1 MNLKLEQGDAFEKR
15 NADWIRTTLPSYEP
29 VWAAFI
35 GKKQSGPAKPLDM
48 PGLTPELERAREEFY
63 QAHYSF
69 ARKLLL
75 LTTLSKEIVDSMGEV
90 RTYEQFE
97 DAEDRLFRYGSYLG
111 FIVDMFDRMDSALK
125 PLGSLC
131 EELRSFYNQRHHI
144 IHTPRIPYTID
155 ADGILKIPR
164 IASEKGLDGQ
174 WYKTSVWSDIK
185 DGDFVCLAVFV
196 DETTT
201 SFLEVVNKCH
211 GKVFDAAKL
220 GFGDCLIASPVKA
233 RQSKVKSNVNADS
246 NTFVPTIYA
255 STNQPPPAFITDLSG
270 QYVPPA
276 PPAFSNS
283 NL

>member
-1 MNLKLEQGDAFEKR
+1 MNLKLEQGDAFESR
-15 NADWIRTTLPSYEP
+15 NADWIRATLPSYEP

-75 LTTLSKEIVDSMGEV
+75 LTKLSKEIVDSIGEV

-111 FIVDMFDRMDSALK
+111 FIFDMFDRMDTALK

-144 IHTPRIPYTID
+144 IHTPQIPHTTD
-155 ADGILKIPR
+155 VDGILKIPR
-164 IASEKGLDGQ
+164 IASEKGVDGQ
-174 WYKTSVWSDIK
+174 WHKTAVWSDIK
-185 DGDFVCLAVFV
+185 DGDFVSLAEFV
-196 DETTT
+196 EETTT
-201 SFLEVVNKCH
+201 SFLDVVRKCH
-211 GKVFDAAKL
+211 GKVFDAAKRR
-220 GFGDCLIASPVKA
+220 FGDSNIAHTSPAEASSTASDALSTFHQTVYA
-233 RQSKVKSNVNADS
+233 RTDEPPT
-246 NTFVPTIYA
+246 TF
-255 STNQPPPAFITDLSG
+255 TDNISG
-270 QYVPPA
+270 QYVPHTQ
-276 PPAFSNS
+276 PAFSNS